1 MCLLQISF
9 GTHWHIFLFLVVF
22 DTVCFAH
29 KPEQNSK
36 IFNVLRK
43 TAYPFTVESCPN
55 AFYLFQIFFP
65 HRVVK
70 LTLKKQRQC
79 HLETFKVCKLL
90 V

>member
-55 AFYLFQIFFP
+55 AFYLFQIFSP
-65 HRVVK
+65 TG
-70 LTLKKQRQC
+70 L
-79 HLETFKVCKLL
+79 
-90 V
+90 